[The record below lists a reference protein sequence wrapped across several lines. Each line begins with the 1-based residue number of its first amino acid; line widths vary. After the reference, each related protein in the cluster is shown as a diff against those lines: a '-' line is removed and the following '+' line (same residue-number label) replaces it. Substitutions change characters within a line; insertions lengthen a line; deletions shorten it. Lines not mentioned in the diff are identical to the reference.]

1 MIDALKKRRAQLE
14 AEKEV
19 ARQNFHRLEGA
30 VILLSEL
37 IDKAQAAQRAEAKA
51 RHEEGKATEEAEQA
65 A

>member
-1 MIDALKKRRAQLE
+1 MIDALRKRRVQLE
-14 AEKEV
+14 QEKEI

-30 VILLSEL
+30 VALLSEL

-51 RHEEGKATEEAEQA
+51 RHEEGKAEDQA